1 LVRLTGSNPELTRGF
16 NRRVILEA
24 VRLHGPLSR
33 ADLARMTGLSAQA
46 ISNIADQL
54 RGEGLLIEERRR
66 SGARGQPPLELA
78 LNPTGGHTL
87 GLSLDHDRLSA
98 ALVDLAGNVVAI
110 RQVGLGRPTAGTI
123 LKIIEHAVERLIRRA
138 GVDRTRVLGAG
149 LIVPALFEQGNVVA
163 FGPSGIP
170 GLEGLPLAQLLSQRL
185 DMAVMV
191 ENDATAA
198 AIGEHLY
205 GHGKGLRDFVYVYF
219 GVGLGS
225 GIFIAGQPHRGVT
238 GKAGEL
244 GHVIVEPGGRPCPCG
259 NRGCLERYVSL
270 SAAMAAVRNNPQ
282 NGQPIDLDELTRR
295 LAEKDPVILAWLGLA
310 AGHLRTAI
318 AMIEN
323 LLEPQTII
331 LGGLAPDPLL
341 DALLARVTPLL
352 PSVRDRADGSLP
364 RVQKS
369 KGGLD
374 TPTLGAAALPLFR
387 SIAPHLGLVQ
397 GASPESAAQ
406 AG

>member
-1 LVRLTGSNPELTRGF
+1 MRLTGSNPELTRGF
-16 NRRVILEA
+16 NRRVVLEA

-54 RGEGLLIEERRR
+54 LGDGLLIEERRR

-87 GLSLDHDRLSA
+87 GLSLDYDRLGA
-98 ALVDLAGNVVAI
+98 ALVDLAGNVVAT
-110 RQVGLGRPTAGTI
+110 RQVGLGRTAAGTV
-123 LKIIEHAVERLIRRA
+123 LKTIEQTVARLVRSA
-138 GVDRTRVLGAG
+138 GIDRTRVLGAG
-149 LIVPALFEQGNVVA
+149 LVVPALFEAGNVVA

-185 DMAVMV
+185 AMPVLV

-205 GHGKGLRDFVYVYF
+205 GHGRGLRDFIYIYF

-244 GHVIVEPGGRPCPCG
+244 GHVIVEPDGRPCPCG

-270 SAAMAAVRNNPQ
+270 SAAIAAVRKGAP
-282 NGQPIDLDELTRR
+282 NGQPIDPDELTRR
-295 LAEKDPVILAWLGLA
+295 LAEKDTAILAWLDLA

-341 DALLARVTPLL
+341 DALLARLQPLL
-352 PSVRDRADGSLP
+352 PSVRDRADRSLP
-364 RVQKS
+364 RVQKA
-369 KGGLD
+369 KAGLE

-397 GASPESAAQ
+397 GTLPASVAAE